1 MNKQRRLII
10 VLMIVVFL
18 AILGSCS
25 GESQYDKD
33 YKSGIDKFNH
43 GDFGSMT
50 DGEKN
55 AVDNYLK
62 WSEEN

>member
-1 MNKQRRLII
+1 MKKGSGLLIFVI
-10 VLMIVVFL
+10 IIAVLALI
-18 AILGSCS
+18 GSCS

-55 AVDNYLK
+55 AVDNYLN
-62 WSEEN
+62 WSDEH